1 MKRFVLIL
9 TLLAAGNALFAQ
21 STEYST
27 GDAAKGI
34 AFNGSVYIG
43 KTIFFGRTSDTS
55 SIKFKRSRAG
65 AAIFDT
71 TLNCLWIYNG
81 SYCSRVQMVVTR
93 TSATAINS
101 TGTATDTAIRK
112 GLITS
117 TSAAATSITL
127 PSATALGTAFHA
139 VKGTSIEFIVDNT
152 AGANTVTIIP
162 GAGTTATAILTGGNT
177 MTIAASSTIG
187 VAVFRI
193 TFISATAAV
202 ISRIL

>member
-1 MKRFVLIL
+1 MKKLLIKCI
-9 TLLAAGNALFAQ
+9 LLFLVNVAIGQ
-21 STEYST
+21 SIEYST
-27 GDAAKGI
+27 GNVEKGI
-34 AFNGSVYIG
+34 AFNGSVYVG
-43 KTIFFGRTSDTS
+43 KTLFFGRASDTS
-55 SIKFKRSRAG
+55 TTKFKRSRAG

-81 SYCSRVQMVVTR
+81 VYCSRVQMVISR
-93 TSATAINS
+93 TTATAINA
-101 TGTATDTAIRK
+101 TATATDTAVLK

-127 PSATALGTAFHA
+127 PTATALGTAIRA
-139 VKGTSIEFIVDNT
+139 TKGTSLEFIVDNT

-162 GAGTTATAILTGGNT
+162 GANTTATAVITGGNT
-177 MTIAASSTIG
+177 MTVAASSTTG
-187 VAVFRI
+187 VGVFRI

>member
-1 MKRFVLIL
+1 MKRFLSILIFL
-9 TLLAAGNALFAQ
+9 GIGYACTAQ
-21 STEYST
+21 SIEYST
-27 GDAAKGI
+27 GDSEKGI
-34 AFNGSVYIG
+34 AFNGSVYVG

-55 SIKFKRSRAG
+55 STKFKRSRAG

-93 TSATAINS
+93 TTATAVNA
-101 TGTATDTAIRK
+101 TATITDTVIRK

-117 TSAAATSITL
+117 TSAAATAITL
-127 PSATALGTAFHA
+127 PTATQLGTAFHA

-152 AGANTVTIIP
+152 AGANTVTITP
-162 GAGTTATAILTGGNT
+162 GAGTTATAVITGGNT
-177 MTIAASSTIG
+177 MTVSASATAGIG
-187 VAVFRI
+187 VFRI